1 LIIFSTIVDYCCG
14 LYIAETDDVKK
25 KKKLLLISIFMNLA
39 LLGFFKY
46 FNFFAGSL
54 IKLFSLFGVS
64 LKLQYLNVILPVG
77 ISFYTFQTL
86 SYTFDIY
93 KGQLKPTKKFFD
105 FALFVAFFPQL
116 VAGPI
121 ERAKCLLP
129 QILEPRS
136 VTLNKFYEGCFL
148 VFWGLFEKIFISGN
162 LAKIVDPVFVSGEHK
177 GSEVMVALYAFAFQI
192 LCDFDGYSNIAR
204 GLGKVMGFELM
215 INFNLP
221 YFATNPSD
229 FWKRWHISLSTW
241 LKDYLYIPLG
251 GNKVS
256 NLITYRNLAIT
267 MLLGGLWH
275 GAAWTFVVWG
285 AYQGILLMAH
295 RKVSSIRIFDFLKN
309 RFFIVKLFVFFHL
322 VVLGWL
328 FFRAQNMAQVMRML
342 HSIVFSLDLDG
353 NTLVLFQRFLLVVL
367 PLLIVQI
374 GQYKKNDLMFLFHG
388 HWFIKTFAYAL
399 MTYLILGYGVL
410 TAEEFIYFQF

>member
-1 LIIFSTIVDYCCG
+1 
-14 LYIAETDDVKK
+14 
-25 KKKLLLISIFMNLA
+25 
-39 LLGFFKY
+39 
-46 FNFFAGSL
+46 
-54 IKLFSLFGVS
+54 
-64 LKLQYLNVILPVG
+64 
-77 ISFYTFQTL
+77 
-86 SYTFDIY
+86 
-93 KGQLKPTKKFFD
+93 
-105 FALFVAFFPQL
+105 
-116 VAGPI
+116 
-121 ERAKCLLP
+121 
-129 QILEPRS
+129 
-136 VTLNKFYEGCFL
+136 
-148 VFWGLFEKIFISGN
+148 
-162 LAKIVDPVFVSGEHK
+162 
-177 GSEVMVALYAFAFQI
+177 MVALYAFAFQI